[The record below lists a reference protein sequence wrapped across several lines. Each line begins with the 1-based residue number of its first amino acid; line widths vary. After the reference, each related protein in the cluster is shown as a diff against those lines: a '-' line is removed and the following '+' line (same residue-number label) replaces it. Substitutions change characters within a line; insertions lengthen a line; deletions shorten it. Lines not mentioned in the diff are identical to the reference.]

1 MDMITD
7 IANLSITMKQENLSQ
22 EVGTALTKKTIDTSK
37 DDAQALIKMMELS
50 ANPNVGIKLDV
61 KA

>member
-1 MDMITD
+1 MITD

-22 EVGTALTKKTIDTSK
+22 EVGTELTKKTIDTSK

-50 ANPNVGIKLDV
+50 VNPNVGIKLDV

>member
-22 EVGTALTKKTIDTSK
+22 EVGTELTKKTIDTSK

-50 ANPNVGIKLDV
+50 VNPNVGIKLDV

>member
-7 IANLSITMKQENLSQ
+7 IANLSVTMKQDNLSQ

-50 ANPNVGIKLDV
+50 ANPNVGVKLDV

>member
-7 IANLSITMKQENLSQ
+7 IANLSITMKQDNLSQ

-50 ANPNVGIKLDV
+50 ANPNVGVKLDV